1 MFWTKRCP
9 RCRGDLY
16 GDRDH
21 YGSFVACLQC
31 GYYLGEAE
39 EAVLRGTPRVRM
51 EGQAMERKVE
61 TAVAA
66 ERLYRFRAFLTCQIG
81 Q

>member
-16 GDRDH
+16 GDRDP
-21 YGSFVACLQC
+21 YGFFVACVQC
-31 GYYLGEAE
+31 GYYLSEAE
-39 EAVLRGTPRVRM
+39 EAVLRYAPRRRM
-51 EGQAMERKVE
+51 EEPAMEREVE

-66 ERLYRFRAFLTCQIG
+66 
-81 Q
+81 

>member
-21 YGSFVACLQC
+21 YGSFVACVQC

-39 EAVLRGTPRVRM
+39 ELVLRYTPHGRM
-51 EGQAMERKVE
+51 EEQAMERKVGI
-61 TAVAA
+61 AVAA
-66 ERLYRFRAFLTCQIG
+66 
-81 Q
+81 